1 MPYVDRGEAK
11 IWYTEQ
17 GTGFPML
24 TLAPGGMRS
33 SVPLWEMAAINPLTA
48 YAGQYRMIAMDQR
61 NAGKSHA
68 PVTASDGWPT
78 YTGDHLALLDHLG
91 IQRTHIMGG
100 CIGS

>member
-1 MPYVDRGEAK
+1 MPYVDRGPAR

-48 YAGQYRMIAMDQR
+48 YAGQYRMIAMDQLSSR
-61 NAGKSHA
+61 DGCTV
-68 PVTASDGWPT
+68 PVWRSLSWRICVRPGTCWTASTRGRWMS
-78 YTGDHLALLDHLG
+78 LRWREL
-91 IQRTHIMGG
+91 R
-100 CIGS
+100 